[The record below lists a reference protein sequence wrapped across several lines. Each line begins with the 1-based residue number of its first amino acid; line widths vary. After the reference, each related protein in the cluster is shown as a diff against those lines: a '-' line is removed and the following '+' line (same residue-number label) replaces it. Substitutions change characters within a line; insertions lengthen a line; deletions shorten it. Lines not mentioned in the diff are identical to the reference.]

1 MGARAIGRLLH
12 ATSVAPLSDKPPEDA
27 NVFYT
32 VRGREQF
39 TASLRNSADAGS
51 PVRFV
56 FAGDA
61 KALARRPG
69 RYRFRYQVP

>member
-1 MGARAIGRLLH
+1 
-12 ATSVAPLSDKPPEDA
+12 
-27 NVFYT
+27 
-32 VRGREQF
+32 
-39 TASLRNSADAGS
+39 
-51 PVRFV
+51 VRFV